1 MAAIGRC
8 AGFIQ
13 KNEHGQLHLLSSGK
27 FDMNA
32 LNVVLGGYEGKC
44 RDLIKQHMLS
54 YECVH
59 DAEQNICLRGCG
71 CVYKCGDEAIL
82 RQRTV
87 HFCRG
92 VYTESKDRSRSR
104 IFLAKKSTVF
114 RPAGTEF
121 PDART
126 SEGMMR

>member
-59 DAEQNICLRGCG
+59 DAE
-71 CVYKCGDEAIL
+71 
-82 RQRTV
+82 
-87 HFCRG
+87 HFG
-92 VYTESKDRSRSR
+92 VYVCVGAGVYISVVTRQSCANAPSIFVVVYIPNQRIVRGPVSFSRKNQRSFVLLARSS
-104 IFLAKKSTVF
+104 LTH
-114 RPAGTEF
+114 
-121 PDART
+121 ARV
-126 SEGMMR
+126 RA

>member
-59 DAEQNICLRGCG
+59 DAE
-71 CVYKCGDEAIL
+71 
-82 RQRTV
+82 
-87 HFCRG
+87 HFG
-92 VYTESKDRSRSR
+92 VQLYMFAWVRVC
-104 IFLAKKSTVF
+104 I
-114 RPAGTEF
+114 
-121 PDART
+121 
-126 SEGMMR
+126 